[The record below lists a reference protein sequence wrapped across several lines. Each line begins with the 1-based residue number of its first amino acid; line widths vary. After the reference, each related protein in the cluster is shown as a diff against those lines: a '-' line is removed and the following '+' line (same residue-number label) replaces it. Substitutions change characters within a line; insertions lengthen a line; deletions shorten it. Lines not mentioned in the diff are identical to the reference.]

1 MRLNT
6 IVAVVA
12 AALTVAAQAQAA
24 GGAGGGGGGGGGG
37 IQPPSILPTT
47 PPAPG
52 VILRESFGQG
62 ASTAAGTFARPQGG
76 NGVLRTVNINTSVG
90 GYWLEYP
97 GSKSEVWSA
106 PDVGGQWI
114 FAAASLNPFETLS
127 SPLQEPGFNGIAF
140 SGWSDGVVTTSD
152 LVVPFR
158 GAATKYVLSA
168 ELFPAF
174 LPGSYIGF
182 GLSGSGA
189 LNANLP
195 ASGQVW
201 LRLTWT
207 DSTVLGSFSG
217 QYEVMSGRTVLAS
230 GQANLDS
237 WNPVQI
243 TVDPVAQTFNV
254 TLNGIDLGTWA
265 SRVTPSFI
273 AFEGQGIADD
283 LIVRTVP

>member
-1 MRLNT
+1 MNPKR
-6 IVAVVA
+6 IVAIVA
-12 AALTVAAQAQAA
+12 AALTVAAQAQAS
-24 GGAGGGGGGGGGG
+24 GGAGGGGGGGG

-52 VILRESFGQG
+52 VILRESFGLG
-62 ASTAAGTFARPQGG
+62 AMTTAGSFARPQGG
-76 NGVLRTVNINTSVG
+76 NGVLRAVNINMSVG
-90 GYWLEYP
+90 GFWLEYP
-97 GSKSEVWSA
+97 GSKSSVWSA

-114 FAAASLNPFETLS
+114 FAAASLNPFEVLD
-127 SPLQEPGFNGIAF
+127 SPLQAPGFNGIAF
-140 SGWSDGVVTTSD
+140 SGWSDGIITTSD

-182 GLSGSGA
+182 GLSTSAA

-201 LRLTWT
+201 IRLTWT
-207 DSTVLGSFSG
+207 DPTVVSSFSG
-217 QYEVMSGRTVLAS
+217 QYEVLSGSTVLAS
-230 GQANLDS
+230 GQVNLDS

-243 TVDPVAQTFNV
+243 TVDPVAQTFDV
-254 TLNGIDLGTWA
+254 VVNGADLGTWA

-273 AFEGQGIADD
+273 AFEGQGWADD